1 MSKLLKNCK
10 VVFRKFWKYTIGGL
24 LQLVLV
30 GIIRLYQIL
39 ISPLLGDVC
48 RYYPSCSNYG
58 LQAIRSHGP
67 IKGSLLAAWRIF
79 RCHPWAAG
87 GIDPVPEQGTWRNP
101 KVIETSTKTDGQVHC
116 G

>member
-1 MSKLLKNCK
+1 MKAIVKRSLAFLGKAWN
-10 VVFRKFWKYTIGGL
+10 YTVGGL
-24 LQLVLV
+24 LKLILL
-30 GIIRLYQIL
+30 GIIRLYQKT

-58 LQAIRSHGP
+58 LEAIRSHGA
-67 IKGSLLAAWRIF
+67 IKGSLLAAWRIL

-87 GIDPVPEQGTWRNP
+87 GVDPVPKIGTWRNP
-101 KVIETSTKTDGQVHC
+101 KVIEVSTNEDGQVHC